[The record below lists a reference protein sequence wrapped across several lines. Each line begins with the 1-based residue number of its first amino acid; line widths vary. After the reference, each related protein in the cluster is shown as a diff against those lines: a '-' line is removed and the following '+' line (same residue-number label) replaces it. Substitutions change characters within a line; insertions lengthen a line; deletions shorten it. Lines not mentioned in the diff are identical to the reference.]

1 MDEFAETSNLP
12 TLINILILLVGT
24 VLFIAGFIFF
34 SVFFPMILAEKRMG
48 GPILSGKELENYV
61 RQKYAYKVLT
71 PEELE
76 QTNMRMQPKQKE
88 HTQQK
93 NKKRTKRLEKELKD
107 QKKAKNRNNKMICK
121 IQKWLDEE
129 EK

>member
-1 MDEFAETSNLP
+1 MDAP
-12 TLINILILLVGT
+12 VLIECLIILIVG
-24 VLFIAGFIFF
+24 VLSIGGFIV
-34 SVFFPMILAEKRMG
+34 SMVVFPAKLTEKLMG
-48 GPILSGKELENYV
+48 GPILSGKELEDYV

-88 HTQQK
+88 HTQ
-93 NKKRTKRLEKELKD
+93 KKDKKELKD